1 MQNQFH
7 LLGRLTLMALIALM
21 LVACSSAAT
30 SAQTIALNYPIVDT
44 EQTYCYNN
52 SLQIVCPASGAA
64 FFGQDAQFV
73 GNAPSYNDNSDGT
86 ITDRVTGLMWQKT
99 PGSKVTFAN
108 ALAGAK
114 GLNLGGYTDWR
125 VPTIKELY
133 SLINFDGTD
142 PNTMSTDTSGLTP
155 FLNTQ
160 YFDFQYGNPSAGE
173 RIIDAQYWSSTEYV
187 STTMNGFATTFGVN
201 FADGRIKGYGR
212 NSPRGEMT
220 QYVRYVRGNPNY
232 GVNNFVA
239 NNDGTIT
246 DNATGLMWS
255 QADSQIGMN
264 WQAALAWVQT
274 KNAENYLG
282 HTDWR
287 LPNAKELHSIVDYQ
301 RSPDTTNSAAIDPLF
316 NVTAVTNELGKT
328 DYPFYWTSTTHI
340 SSNSSGTTAVYLA
353 FGRAMGYMNGAW
365 VDVHGAGAQRSDPK
379 TGNASS
385 YPQGR
390 GPQGD
395 AIHINNFVRVVRGGN
410 VAFTTNTATPSA
422 STSQQSGQGQL
433 PMPGQGPLPPNQNT
447 LGNRTGGR
455 VTAITG
461 NTISVENPQ
470 GKETIVVNANTKF
483 TANGQASPLASVT
496 IGKFIEVIGQQNN
509 ATWIASQITISDR
522 PPMQPPQG
530 QPPMGGTPPGR

>member
-1 MQNQFH
+1 MQNKFH
-7 LLGRLTLMALIALM
+7 LLGRLTLMVLVALM
-21 LVACSSAAT
+21 LAACSSVTT

-44 EQTYCYNN
+44 GQTHCYNN
-52 SLQIVCPASGAA
+52 TQQIVCPASGAA

-73 GNAPSYNDNSDGT
+73 SNVPSYNDNGDGT
-86 ITDRVTGLMWQKT
+86 ITDLVTGLMWQKT

-114 GLNLGGYTDWR
+114 ALNLGGYADWR

-155 FLNTQ
+155 FINIQ

-173 RIIDAQYWSSTEYV
+173 RVIDAQYWSSTEYV

-232 GVNNFVA
+232 GVNDFVA

-255 QADSQIGMN
+255 QADSKIGMN

-282 HTDWR
+282 YNDWR
-287 LPNAKELHSIVDYQ
+287 LPNAKELQSIVDYK
-301 RSPDTTNSAAIDPLF
+301 RSPDATNSAAIDPLF
-316 NVTAVTNELGKT
+316 NVTAITNELGKS

-340 SSNSSGTTAVYLA
+340 SSNSSGATAVYLA
-353 FGRAMGYMNGAW
+353 FGRATGYMNGAW

-395 AIHINNFVRVVRGGN
+395 AIQINNFVRVVRGGN
-410 VAFTTNTATPSA
+410 VAFTTNTAGVTATPSA
-422 STSQQSGQGQL
+422 NLGQP
-433 PMPGQGPLPPNQNT
+433 PMQNQLPPNQNAT
-447 LGNRTGGR
+447 GNRTGGR
-455 VTAITG
+455 VTALNG

-470 GKETIVVNANTKF
+470 GKDTIVVNANTKF
-483 TANGQASPLASVT
+483 TMNGQASTLASVT
-496 IGKFIEVIGQQNN
+496 VGKFIEVIGQQNN
-509 ATWIASQITISDR
+509 ATWVASQITISDR
-522 PPMQPPQG
+522 PPI
-530 QPPMGGTPPGR
+530 QPPMGGMPPGR